1 MYKHWILALLATGAA
16 AVAQTQVDLS
26 TQSKNVDFSQAAST
40 RPVKTGTVL
49 PSSCVA
55 GQLFYLTSAP
65 AGQNL
70 YGCIGANT
78 WALEAG
84 GASGGGAQS
93 AGQLTDLQLTLT
105 SGTVLTIGA
114 NCTAIAPCNVLIN
127 GVVTQF
133 VVPAT
138 VTNSASA
145 GLTARVYVSDAS
157 DGNSA
162 GTLVVA
168 NSAAGGLTC
177 SGCTVMN
184 STTAFPA
191 SGVPLGSWTALA
203 TPGQWDASGGADY
216 RGWLGGGTRLIRGN
230 GNCSITSASSGT
242 TIACNGIV
250 PSTRGAYTAAPPCNA
265 SIAGQ
270 FYFASPS
277 SGLSAQCNG
286 TAWQWYAEG
295 DQITPPPAAAG
306 FTVVNAVALA
316 DSNGSL
322 TASAATGTDSNLRA
336 GLVAARATTTYT
348 VGYRTNNYDG
358 SSFAAC
364 GLVLSN
370 GTASGSKYMLWGDAS
385 NGPSEFYYASG
396 YAGGVT
402 TSFASTAS
410 PYVMNLGTIRWR
422 RITVNGGNLNY
433 YTSPDGQNWVTD
445 SHTNTV
451 AATFAPSFYGFGCD
465 PRGVAQTY
473 GAVVVSL
480 SAQ

>member
-1 MYKHWILALLATGAA
+1 MYKHWILALLAAGAA
-16 AVAQTQVDLS
+16 AVAQTQVDLG
-26 TQSKNVDFSQAAST
+26 TQSKDVDFSQAPST
-40 RPVKTGTVL
+40 RPVKTGSAL
-49 PSSCVA
+49 PTPCVA
-55 GQLFYLTSAP
+55 GQLFYLTTAP

-70 YGCIGANT
+70 YGCTNAAT

-84 GASGGGAQS
+84 GGSGGAQGAS
-93 AGQLTDLQLTLT
+93 QLTDLQLTLT

-114 NCTAIAPCNVLIN
+114 NCAAITPCNVLVN

-133 VVPAT
+133 LAPAT

-168 NSAAGGLTC
+168 NSASSGLTC

-184 STTAFPA
+184 STVAFPA
-191 SGVPLGSWTALA
+191 SGVALGSWTALA
-203 TPGQWDASGGADY
+203 VAGQWDAAGGTDF
-216 RGWLGGGTRLIRGN
+216 RGWLGGSTRLLSGS
-230 GNCSITSASSGT
+230 GNCSVTPSAAGT
-242 TIACNGIV
+242 TIACGTGIV
-250 PSTRGAYTAAPPCNA
+250 PSTRGAFASVPVCNA
-265 SIAGQ
+265 NIAGQ
-270 FYFASPS
+270 LYFASPS

-286 TAWQWYAEG
+286 TAWQWYAGG

-306 FTVVNAVALA
+306 FTVVNGAVLA

-322 TASAATGTDSNLRA
+322 TATAATGTDTNLRA
-336 GLVAARATTTYT
+336 GLLAAGAATTYT
-348 VGYRTNNYDG
+348 VGYKTNNYDG
-358 SSFAAC
+358 SNFATC

-370 GTASGSKYMLWGDAS
+370 GTTNASKYMLWGDAS
-385 NGPSEFYYASG
+385 SGPAEYYYGAG

-402 TSFASTAS
+402 SFFTSAAS
-410 PYVMNLGTIRWR
+410 PFVMNLGTIRWR
-422 RITVNGGNLNY
+422 RITIGGGNIAYL
-433 YTSPDGQNWVTD
+433 TSPDGQNWVAE
-445 SHTNTV
+445 SHSNTV
-451 AATFAPSFYGFGCD
+451 AGTLTPAFYGFGCD
-465 PRGVAQTY
+465 PRGGPQTY